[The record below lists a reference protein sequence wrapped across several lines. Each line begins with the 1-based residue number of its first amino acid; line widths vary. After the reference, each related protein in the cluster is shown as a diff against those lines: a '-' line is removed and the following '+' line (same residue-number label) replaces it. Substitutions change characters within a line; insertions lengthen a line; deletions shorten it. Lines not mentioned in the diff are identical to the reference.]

1 MEDLISHFKLNV
13 AFRGTLEGKS
23 SYMVESPKGI
33 FITSVINTKQLEPYR
48 LSFRSP
54 VAANMNLIQNFS
66 NKITFADFV
75 ATFCSIDVVLGEIDR

>member
-66 NKITFADFV
+66 NKITFSDFV